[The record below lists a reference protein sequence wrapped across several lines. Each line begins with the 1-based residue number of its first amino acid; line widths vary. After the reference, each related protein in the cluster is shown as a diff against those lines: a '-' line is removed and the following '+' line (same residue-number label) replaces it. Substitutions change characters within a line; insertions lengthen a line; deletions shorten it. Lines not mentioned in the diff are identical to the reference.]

1 MGRWSRGR
9 GRAGERAREEPRWG
23 RGARIGRWER
33 WGTVRTGAQGE
44 AHGGGV
50 AVDPPRSPI
59 PAVVRGTVQP
69 PHRAR
74 RARESRRTRCPRDDF
89 REGCSAHC
97 ISRAGALALLRTRA
111 HRHQFAAAAFWK
123 PRHTWARSTPDR
135 GGRATPSRDH
145 AGSARRWPRRR
156 ADAFHMCV
164 RPSPPAASRPHVSI
178 PIISS
183 PATAARTLTPPPFP
197 RSPFPQSSRR
207 ASSARLLVPPTS
219 SSTRPR

>member
-183 PATAARTLTPPPFP
+183 PATAARALTPPPFP